1 MSVRWIISQLAEN
14 LISFIHPLS
23 GSHCRHRH
31 SEDCFCY
38 PRKLKPLNEISDE
51 HEPLRPKVFIQ
62 PKYKRDIPKTNN
74 TNNSSDK

>member
-23 GSHCRHRH
+23 GSRCCHRH

-38 PRKLKPLNEISDE
+38 PRKLKPLNKSDE
-51 HEPLRPKVFIQ
+51 REPLRPKVFTQ
-62 PKYKRDIPKTNN
+62 PKYEQNVPKTNT